1 MQLATTQR
9 NFEWQGMAVARERW
23 LRPAVGFDHPRDVL
37 KDPILE
43 ADEKRAILSSWAS
56 DASSVRDEPT
66 LRWMLGTPEPV
77 SLSDIRDALASL
89 DRLDGIAT
97 GTGKRLS

>member
-9 NFEWQGMAVARERW
+9 NFEWQGLAAARERW

-37 KDPILE
+37 KDPML
-43 ADEKRAILSSWAS
+43 DTTEKRAILSSWAS

-77 SLSDIRDALASL
+77 SLADIREAIASL
-89 DRLDGIAT
+89 DRLDENRPSERQ
-97 GTGKRLS
+97 RLS